1 MFSSVIILLVY
12 CTGRPDGAMVI
23 PLDHRFEL
31 FDGTFNALVSI
42 YCKLI
47 VDTVCQLAIK

>member
-12 CTGRPDGAMVI
+12 CTGRLSGAMVI
-23 PLDHRFEL
+23 SLDHRFEL